1 MFDFT
6 NVTFS
11 GLISIFGALVSLG
24 YPVVLQ
30 SIQRIDEQYDSIRL
44 THRLQYEIV
53 FKLFKCLMIVNIIVS
68 ILAPFVLYLLP
79 IQYIAIVI
87 TVQSVMVLA
96 LLLCSVKLFNLIL
109 AYYYPQQLIKRLK
122 DSLGDLK
129 KKSDRLKTEKSYD
142 KYARELMNM
151 LDISIYAARKKNRE
165 TYHEAYCFI
174 LRAFIEY
181 NETVEVGEDVI
192 YPRSYMKILEEIK
205 RYTTDLKEPTFFYYS
220 NEIIPILYDSTSSY
234 KISENT
240 FVFIWSMINDVIL
253 ADNRG
258 WFSQY
263 WSWSDQYYRFA
274 LTPIMRDDKKHE
286 EEEEKR
292 FYEQHVM
299 IGALL
304 IYNKKYEWLRDIM
317 YFTDQEPPKYYL
329 IPGTFSKI
337 FDMVLRIDKLA
348 SFDASLHICA
358 RYPFKGMNADVRT
371 AYYIQAE
378 VMKYLSLLLIRVFL
392 FDDYNIGYC
401 NPKEYPPLADHIL
414 KNKEYK
420 FLVESL
426 KNRVNEWYD
435 SEEINKIGFK
445 EKLPSKESVFA
456 LLDGYIGKI
465 EEETRK
471 QECSVELSS
480 EKINE
485 VKQRLK
491 ELEGRFFKQIVTYD
505 LLCDE
510 GDEIK
515 YDGKETDSMLLKF
528 SIDKGIVCRQ
538 SEYCYCNF
546 EESLIEAMIVNFQRY
561 YSLFFIKNKSSADYV
576 IQYDDIFKAID
587 KLQVSSGNYIVFMQG
602 VYLHNFEEIY
612 GKVDGLELQENG
624 KLKYKQ
630 NLFVTIPSPEQS
642 LLVIPKADV
651 PFWEILKE
659 KDSRYTQLSLI
670 DNDSY
675 LYTNLDMINENGFIM
690 KAYYHFNFNYKKSF
704 KYVRLKVTYN
714 LSMADSGDLDA
725 IEPFV

>member
-165 TYHEAYCFI
+165 TYHEAYRFI

-181 NETVEVGEDVI
+181 NETVEIGEDVI

-304 IYNKKYEWLRDIM
+304 IYNKN
-317 YFTDQEPPKYYL
+317 
-329 IPGTFSKI
+329 
-337 FDMVLRIDKLA
+337 V
-348 SFDASLHICA
+348 
-358 RYPFKGMNADVRT
+358 
-371 AYYIQAE
+371 
-378 VMKYLSLLLIRVFL
+378 
-392 FDDYNIGYC
+392 
-401 NPKEYPPLADHIL
+401 
-414 KNKEYK
+414 
-420 FLVESL
+420 
-426 KNRVNEWYD
+426 
-435 SEEINKIGFK
+435 
-445 EKLPSKESVFA
+445 
-456 LLDGYIGKI
+456 
-465 EEETRK
+465 
-471 QECSVELSS
+471 
-480 EKINE
+480 
-485 VKQRLK
+485 
-491 ELEGRFFKQIVTYD
+491 
-505 LLCDE
+505 
-510 GDEIK
+510 
-515 YDGKETDSMLLKF
+515 
-528 SIDKGIVCRQ
+528 
-538 SEYCYCNF
+538 
-546 EESLIEAMIVNFQRY
+546 
-561 YSLFFIKNKSSADYV
+561 
-576 IQYDDIFKAID
+576 
-587 KLQVSSGNYIVFMQG
+587 
-602 VYLHNFEEIY
+602 
-612 GKVDGLELQENG
+612 
-624 KLKYKQ
+624 
-630 NLFVTIPSPEQS
+630 
-642 LLVIPKADV
+642 
-651 PFWEILKE
+651 
-659 KDSRYTQLSLI
+659 
-670 DNDSY
+670 
-675 LYTNLDMINENGFIM
+675 
-690 KAYYHFNFNYKKSF
+690 
-704 KYVRLKVTYN
+704 
-714 LSMADSGDLDA
+714 
-725 IEPFV
+725 